1 MYTKESSTLELEEL
15 ETEEQK
21 QQEHLAR
28 LNQSMAKK
36 RSGAAGGDQ
45 SW

>member
-1 MYTKESSTLELEEL
+1 MYTKESSTLEEL
-15 ETEEQK
+15 ENGRTKK

-36 RSGAAGGDQ
+36 LEERSSRGDQ